1 MAQIAKGE
9 RRPKPSLQ
17 QPGHNDRLS
26 NIAKSLEHR
35 GCKAAI
41 AQHVCSDGAD
51 HHSDCKRNECTSAER
66 NQDTGTDTGGRPE
79 HRDIAGWNQQRK
91 PEPRCQKIGCTDDHR
106 PADYGRPPLIT
117 GSGCK
122 VSTLAIKCAGD
133 LQGPP
138 GITWKGTIR
147 GRKRSAAVD
156 FVCLDATH
164 AARICKAASMITY
177 DVIFA
182 PAVALI
188 LPRMPAPATTNLSSP
203 NKFVPS
209 ANVIPTSLS
218 PKKGGALACARLP
231 SPLTAQTLWGPS
243 ERNTGGGR

>member
-1 MAQIAKGE
+1 MHVGRQCAQ
-9 RRPKPSLQ
+9 
-17 QPGHNDRLS
+17 ND
-26 NIAKSLEHR
+26 EHHGTINHLASR
-35 GCKAAI
+35 GW
-41 AQHVCSDGAD
+41 HVCSDGAD
-51 HHSDCKRNECTSAER
+51 HHSDCKRNECMSAER

-79 HRDIAGWNQQRK
+79 HRDIAGLNQQRK

-188 LPRMPAPATTNLSSP
+188 IPRIPSSATRKLSSL
-203 NKFVPS
+203 NEFDPS
-209 ANVIPTSLS
+209 ANVIRTSLS
-218 PKKGGALACARLP
+218 PKKGGAL
-231 SPLTAQTLWGPS
+231 
-243 ERNTGGGR
+243 